1 MQLLGPT
8 ADGEM
13 ARAFVRPHFA
23 FERQPM
29 ETTIP
34 TLRSDVVAVPTSP
47 RPTAIP
53 PRVQFADVLAGGARA
68 LVTGAQAAVRALPG
82 APLVAVALRGGPS
95 ASTTASATV
104 AIGGASPPLPPTG
117 SAPEGPGGSSSPA
130 IVSSPSSATG
140 TPDGGIESSMAQA
153 EQMNLYYLQ
162 VQEEVNS
169 QNRTFTALSNVL
181 EVEHSTAKAAI
192 GNIH

>member
-1 MQLLGPT
+1 
-8 ADGEM
+8 
-13 ARAFVRPHFA
+13 
-23 FERQPM
+23 M
-29 ETTIP
+29 ETTLGTVRP
-34 TLRSDVVAVPTSP
+34 DVVAVPTTP

-53 PRVQFADVLAGGARA
+53 TRVQFAEVLAGGARA
-68 LVTGAQAAVRALPG
+68 LVTGAQAAVRTLPG
-82 APLVAVALRGGPS
+82 APLVAVALRGPGL
-95 ASTTASATV
+95 STTASATV
-104 AIGGASPPLPPTG
+104 AVGGTGAPLPPTG
-117 SAPEGPGGSSSPA
+117 VAPEGPGGA
-130 IVSSPSSATG
+130 SPSVLGPNASSAGVPT
-140 TPDGGIESSMAQA
+140 DGGIEGSMAQA

>member
-1 MQLLGPT
+1 
-8 ADGEM
+8 
-13 ARAFVRPHFA
+13 
-23 FERQPM
+23 M

-34 TLRSDVVAVPTSP
+34 TLRSDVVVVPTSP

-104 AIGGASPPLPPTG
+104 AIGGASTPLPPTG

-130 IVSSPSSATG
+130 IVSSPSASG
-140 TPDGGIESSMAQA
+140 TTDGGIESSMAQA